1 MTKNLSFSRVLTALV
16 AVGLSALAG
25 AEPIDNERLRA
36 ASQEPDSW
44 LHHGRDYSQQ
54 RFSPLSEV
62 NRHTVARLAPAW
74 IYQTG
79 VTGSFQTTPLAAD
92 GALYLSTPGADVVA
106 LDLASGRERWR
117 YRHALSDRKLC
128 CGRAN
133 RGVALAYDKVF
144 VATPDA
150 YLIALH
156 VRDGRVLWTADLAPE
171 RAELA
176 ESRDDLAADDP
187 ARSGKVV
194 GSTGL
199 GANMAPLVFQGRVYV
214 GVTGEGLGLHIAQ
227 GDDPLG
233 TAVGVRGH
241 RGGRG
246 YLVALNARSGREL
259 WRWYS
264 VPEEGWEGAF
274 SSHSP
279 DGNPLPRDLEAE
291 RAAAVAYANA
301 WAGGGGSIW
310 TTPSV
315 DPRAGLLFL
324 GTGNPAP
331 QMDDATRPGDN
342 LHTASIVALNAGTG
356 ELRWAFQQVPHDRWG
371 YDVASPPVL
380 FDWVSPDGDVRQALA
395 QAGKTGWLYILDRL
409 SGELLVRSQPF
420 VPQENLFAA
429 PNAEG
434 VRVAPGAAG
443 GSSWSPVALDPRS
456 GTAYVAALHLP
467 MHYQVVSSTEPG
479 GASYTRV
486 RPLREEESGRLSAID
501 TATGEVRWQVETEDP
516 LVGGVLATGGDLVFS
531 GEGSGR
537 FVAYEAES
545 GKELWSFQCGA
556 GVNAPA
562 ISVAHE
568 GRQYIVVAAGGHE
581 RFGFP
586 QGDAVIAF
594 ALPQTSAPDAAPPT
608 EDRR

>member
-1 MTKNLSFSRVLTALV
+1 MKRNLSLLGAFTALV
-16 AVGLSALAG
+16 AVLLSALAG
-25 AEPIDNERLRA
+25 AERIDDERLRG
-36 ASQEPDSW
+36 ASQEAGSW

-79 VTGSFQTTPLAAD
+79 VTGSFQTTPLVSD
-92 GALYLSTPGADVVA
+92 GLLFFSTPGADVVA
-106 LDLASGRERWR
+106 LDLATGRERWR
-117 YRHALSDRKLC
+117 YRHTLTGTKLC

-150 YLIALH
+150 HVVALH
-156 VRDGRVLWTADLAPE
+156 VRDGRVLWTTNLAPE

-176 ESRDDLAADDP
+176 ESREGLAADDP
-187 ARSGKVV
+187 NRGGNVV

-199 GANMAPLVFQGRVYV
+199 GANMAPLVYQGRVYV
-214 GVTGEGLGLHIAQ
+214 GVTGAGLGLHVARA
-227 GDDPLG
+227 GDPMG
-233 TAVGVRGH
+233 TAIGLRGH
-241 RGGRG
+241 PGGRG

-274 SSHSP
+274 ASHAP
-279 DGNPLPRDLEAE
+279 DGTALPRDLEAE
-291 RAAAVAYANA
+291 RAAAIAYANA
-301 WAGGGGSIW
+301 WEGGGGSIW

-342 LHTASIVALNAGTG
+342 LHTASIVALNASTG

-380 FDWVSPDGDVRQALA
+380 FDWVSPSGEVRPALA

-420 VPQENLFAA
+420 VPQENLFAV
-429 PNAEG
+429 PNEEG
-434 VRVAPGAAG
+434 VRVTPGAAG
-443 GSSWSPVALDPRS
+443 GASWSPVALDPRS

-467 MHYQVVSSTEPG
+467 MHYQVISNAEPG
-479 GASYTRV
+479 GTSYTRV
-486 RPLREEESGRLSAID
+486 RPIREEESGRLSAVD
-501 TATGEVRWQVETEDP
+501 TTTGELRWQVETANP
-516 LVGGVLATGGDLVFS
+516 LVGGVLATAGDLVFS

-537 FVAYEAES
+537 FVAYESES
-545 GKELWSFQCGA
+545 GRELWSFQCGA
-556 GVNAPA
+556 GVNAPP

-586 QGDAVIAF
+586 QGDTVIAF
-594 ALPQTSAPDAAPPT
+594 ALPQSAKNEAAAPPA
-608 EDRR
+608 DGP